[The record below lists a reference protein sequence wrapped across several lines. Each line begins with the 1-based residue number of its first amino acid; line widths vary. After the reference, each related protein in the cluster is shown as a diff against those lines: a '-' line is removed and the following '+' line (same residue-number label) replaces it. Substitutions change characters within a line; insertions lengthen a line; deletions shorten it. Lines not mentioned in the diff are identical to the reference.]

1 LRPHTDNVE
10 KTSGAQH
17 PANKGAAPNIWG
29 RKMRVTTLETIASRV
44 VEETLGAVRGTAL
57 WSRRILKNKTVGLR
71 AMEHM
76 TMDDV
81 SNGLADAREA
91 AEAKMII
98 SAEAM
103 GADAIVGL
111 RMQLIELGNDTFQA
125 IAFGT
130 AVKTSAIP
138 QATPT
143 LEAPVVTMPFAHA
156 ANDKG
161 AVVVPFMPR
170 RVAAH

>member
-1 LRPHTDNVE
+1 
-10 KTSGAQH
+10 
-17 PANKGAAPNIWG
+17 
-29 RKMRVTTLETIASRV
+29 MRVTTLETIAGRI
-44 VEETLGAVRGTAL
+44 VEETLGAVRGTAI
-57 WSRRILKNKTVGLR
+57 WSRRILKNKTVGMR

-81 SNGLADAREA
+81 ANGLADVREA

-103 GADAIVGL
+103 GADTIVGL
-111 RMQLIELGNDTFQA
+111 RIQLIELGNDTFQA

-138 QATPT
+138 QATPAM
-143 LEAPVVTMPFAHA
+143 EAPAAIMPFAHP
-156 ANDKG
+156 ANDFG
-161 AVVVPFMPR
+161 AVVIPFMPR
-170 RVAAH
+170 RAAGTH